1 MADYDADEIKK
12 MKNNKYDGRA
22 EIGINK
28 RLAKAL
34 NKDLVTAYE
43 EGFNNGKEKAKSE
56 LKTQILDKI
65 DEYMIYGED
74 CTCEYCKEYR
84 KLKKEIKE
92 IFENGN

>member
-1 MADYDADEIKK
+1 MGCMADYDADEIKK

-22 EIGINK
+22 ELGINK

-43 EGFNNGKEKAKSE
+43 EGFENGKLQTKEE

-65 DEYMIYGED
+65 DKFNMSLIKKLE
-74 CTCEYCKEYR
+74 
-84 KLKKEIKE
+84 LKKEIKE
-92 IFENGN
+92 IFER

>member
-1 MADYDADEIKK
+1 MGCIADYDADEIKK

-22 EIGINK
+22 ELGINK

-43 EGFNNGKEKAKSE
+43 EGFENGKLQTKEE

-65 DEYMIYGED
+65 DKFNMSLIKKLE
-74 CTCEYCKEYR
+74 
-84 KLKKEIKE
+84 LKKEIKE
-92 IFENGN
+92 IFER